1 MAKRLHCRACGR
13 LLKDRLSLRYGF
25 GPDCR
30 KELSG
35 EQLAAALKLT
45 AEEAK
50 PGYIPPEKA
59 PSWVALANNEAAREA
74 AAGIRPVHLDP
85 AAELA
90 MGVRIIIAEIRA
102 ERTAARDA
110 RWRAAKARQVEH
122 LGLFEVSA

>member
-1 MAKRLHCRACGR
+1 MKRLHCRACKR
-13 LLKDRLSLRYGF
+13 QLKDRLSLRYGI
-25 GPDCR
+25 GPGCR
-30 KELSG
+30 EG
-35 EQLAAALKLT
+35 MTDEQLAAALKLT

-50 PGYIPPEKA
+50 PGYVPPDKA

-90 MGVRIIIAEIRA
+90 LGVRIIIAEIRA

-110 RWRAAKARQVEH
+110 RWRAAKARQVEN
-122 LGLFEVSA
+122 LELFEVSA